1 MPSWSEDN
9 SRDKEEP
16 NYLASILIFEGLF
29 ALNSYM
35 ASESPEGYGALL
47 TLLSPLGTSS
57 NVSDTTNYVG
67 VGSAMSIG
75 LYNVIELKDDSY
87 SKSEIF
93 KKNMVGWHLFAASI
107 WLSEKLTGNKETVA
121 SITPLHDGA
130 VLTINHR
137 F

>member
-57 NVSDTTNYVG
+57 NVSDTINYVG

-93 KKNMVGWHLFAASI
+93 KKIWWVGTYLLPLFGCLKS
-107 WLSEKLTGNKETVA
+107 LPVTKK
-121 SITPLHDGA
+121 
-130 VLTINHR
+130 R
-137 F
+137 